1 MKSWTPK
8 EIEEFRKRQRLTQ
21 KELGELTGVAMNTQV
36 WRWENGLIIPPMT
49 VKILLS
55 LLEKGFG
62 KEKSTGR
69 KGGEKRH
76 GKRTV

>member
-21 KELGELTGVAMNTQV
+21 KELGELTGVAMNTV

-55 LLEKGFG
+55 LLEKGFS